1 MKLVIHHDATV
12 EIARKGAEAAFA
24 AYSVKYAQYRPTV
37 TWRSPQSFEFSVNAR
52 GVHVAGTA
60 TLDDGTI
67 AVEMRVPFVFRVLE
81 SRAKAAVT
89 REIHGWLAQVQA
101 EEAAK

>member
-24 AYSVKYAQYRPTV
+24 AY
-37 TWRSPQSFEFSVNAR
+37 SVNAR